1 MSVGKIQMLDGL
13 VSSHSQKCYQFFSQF
28 FVFYLHQI
36 ERRRLIAN
44 VVKLFVGVGLSASA
58 IIS

>member
-1 MSVGKIQMLDGL
+1 MLDGL
-13 VSSHSQKCYQFFSQF
+13 VSTHCKKCYQFFPQF

-44 VVKLFVGVGLSASA
+44 VVKLFVGVGISASA